1 MNILRKLKRIFK
13 NATIK
18 PYTHYKDQRIQYI
31 TKFKKGYALALI
43 AKYNISKKHY
53 ENNQL
58 FIAVVDKNYNESM
71 DTSYHSFGNW
81 YNDYLIAFNYS
92 SPNDNNVVLLD
103 SNLREMPNIRYNW
116 ISIKNNYLE
125 VKKQSD
131 NTSSYGLLD
140 KNLELILPE
149 IYSSITAISKSRFFC
164 KGEQNIVFDAVQK
177 QTFKLKDVSYIC
189 TEIIDGWYIFCDIS
203 GAYGYFDNNFNI
215 VIKPNYTNLGE
226 FNKNGFAP
234 FERDGIIGFIDRT
247 GKEFIQ

>member
-81 YNDYLIAFNYS
+81 YNDYLISSNYS
-92 SPNDNNVVLLD
+92 YPVDSRVVLLD
-103 SNLREMPNIRYNW
+103 SNLKEIPNIRYSW
-116 ISIKNNYLE
+116 ISIQSNYLE
-125 VKKQSD
+125 VKKQND
-131 NTSSYGLLD
+131 NTSTYGLLD

-149 IYSSITAISKSRFFC
+149 IYLSIKPLSKSRFFC

-177 QTFKLKDVSYIC
+177 QTFEIKNVSDIC
-189 TEIIDGWYIFCDIS
+189 TETINGWYIFCDIY

-215 VIKPNYTNLGE
+215 VIKPKYTNLGK
-226 FNKNGFAP
+226 FNKNGFAT
-234 FERDGIIGFIDRT
+234 FERNGIIGLIDRT